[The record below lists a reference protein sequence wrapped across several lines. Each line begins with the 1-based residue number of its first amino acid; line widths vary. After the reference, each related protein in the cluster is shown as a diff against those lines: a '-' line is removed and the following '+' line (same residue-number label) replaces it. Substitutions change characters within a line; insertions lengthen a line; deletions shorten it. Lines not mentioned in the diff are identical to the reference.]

1 MMSNELK
8 YYVSGSFNGS
18 FSTTEEITLFQNS
31 NDNSKLKVK
40 IYKGIITNSAV
51 VTKKEFDNKDVSNKF
66 SNVNNVQINT
76 SKNWPVN
83 NNRIFSLGDL
93 KLSKIEYYNIH
104 TVDDITVGE
113 VKGEAIAS
121 VYEGKF
127 TDIELSKKPPIEQQD
142 WERNQNNSQEN
153 QFNTND
159 ENTKLERDQSNTTT
173 SNNKSGCFDFNWKT
187 PWLKWLWYLLA
198 LLLLL
203 YLLDRC
209 TKLTQK
215 LKCKFDNYIIEK
227 EEKEI
232 IQNIRLL
239 EDKIR
244 LTEFKIS
251 TCGSSLE
258 MSGEADPWKDYF
270 DLGSESGIV
279 EIDYNMYDVADR
291 LEVIYDGN
299 LVDYTHDQIMQDVE
313 GEFDKDQLI
322 KLGFA
327 QGEGKLNRFYF
338 RYDTLKPT
346 EIMLRVLPNKEVNT
360 TRWDVKL
367 NCPR

>member
-1 MMSNELK
+1 
-8 YYVSGSFNGS
+8 
-18 FSTTEEITLFQNS
+18 
-31 NDNSKLKVK
+31 
-40 IYKGIITNSAV
+40 
-51 VTKKEFDNKDVSNKF
+51 
-66 SNVNNVQINT
+66 
-76 SKNWPVN
+76 
-83 NNRIFSLGDL
+83 
-93 KLSKIEYYNIH
+93 
-104 TVDDITVGE
+104 
-113 VKGEAIAS
+113 
-121 VYEGKF
+121 
-127 TDIELSKKPPIEQQD
+127 
-142 WERNQNNSQEN
+142 
-153 QFNTND
+153 
-159 ENTKLERDQSNTTT
+159 
-173 SNNKSGCFDFNWKT
+173 
-187 PWLKWLWYLLA
+187 
-198 LLLLL
+198 
-203 YLLDRC
+203 
-209 TKLTQK
+209 
-215 LKCKFDNYIIEK
+215 
-227 EEKEI
+227 
-232 IQNIRLL
+232 
-239 EDKIR
+239 
-244 LTEFKIS
+244 
-251 TCGSSLE
+251 